1 MEIIFFSLKHC
12 SNSEFYLINFIEKR
26 YEIFKNKILIEKIY
40 IYIIQRDCY
49 TWFIFYYLYL
59 SSFLRLELE
68 NDRFNNCSFLK
79 LLPISLQIYIII
91 SLQNYK
97 RYNARFSNDRNI
109 GHFARWKLVRRAT
122 VRSIKYMAV
131 HYNIAAKR
139 LNIGYTA
146 IIFDLPSHF
155 IISPCF

>member
-1 MEIIFFSLKHC
+1 MKK
-12 SNSEFYLINFIEKR
+12 Y
-26 YEIFKNKILIEKIY
+26 IY
-40 IYIIQRDCY
+40 IYKIQRDCY
-49 TWFIFYYLYL
+49 TWFIFYHLYL

-68 NDRFNNCSFLK
+68 NDRFNNCSFIK

-131 HYNIAAKR
+131 HYNIAAIEYR
-139 LNIGYTA
+139 VHRDYFRFSFSFHYFSLLLINEFLNELIN
-146 IIFDLPSHF
+146 
-155 IISPCF
+155 